1 MALRVFPESGDN
13 TASGRPQARC
23 PGPAP
28 GPVSQGCSSPA
39 SAASPASLATPVS
52 PASPAE
58 WDTWRHQGRPS
69 GGNEAQ
75 VRQSLQERED
85 GWAGRRSR
93 RGGAG
98 SGCRTRP
105 RAPRPPSWRGVWA
118 LSKGLV
124 HSDLGNVLHSSGAIP
139 EMTPGTTTLGVTPQV
154 PGPLSMP
161 CLSPRRPSELVLSHL

>member
-1 MALRVFPESGDN
+1 MPLLSGSTWSCVTGMLISSN
-13 TASGRPQARC
+13 PSIPSI
-23 PGPAP
+23 PGNP
-28 GPVSQGCSSPA
+28 
-39 SAASPASLATPVS
+39 ASPASPATPV
-52 PASPAE
+52 SPAE
-58 WDTWRHQGRPS
+58 WDTWRYQGKPS

-105 RAPRPPSWRGVWA
+105 WPSRPPSWRDVWA

-124 HSDLGNVLHSSGAIP
+124 HSYLGNVLHSSGAIP
-139 EMTPGTTTLGVTPQV
+139 EMTPGTTTPDVTSQV
-154 PGPLSMP
+154 PGPLSMT
-161 CLSPRRPSELVLSHL
+161 CLSPRRPSELVLSQL